1 MIYIMHN
8 IYIYNIYQLVLRGM
22 GVSTGGKTV
31 VNIF

>member
-1 MIYIMHN
+1 MMYIIHN
-8 IYIYNIYQLVLRGM
+8 IYIYNISAGLRGM